1 MAGIFTKRH
10 LSGSVSGRGILVT
23 QAATPGDLVHT
34 AVAGADDF
42 DEIYLWA
49 HNTDATARKLT
60 TEWGGVTSPNDTIE
74 QTVPAEAGLVLVAPG
89 LPLNGGVIVRAFAA
103 AANLVVVVGYV
114 NRIDY

>member
-10 LSGSVSGRGILVT
+10 LSGSTNGRGILVT
-23 QAATPGDLVHT
+23 QAATPGDIVHT
-34 AVAGADDF
+34 SVAGVDDF

-60 TEWGGVTSPNDTIE
+60 VEWGGTTSPNDTIE

-89 LPLNGGVIVRAFAA
+89 LILNNGVIARAFAA
-103 AANLVVVVGYV
+103 AANVVVVVGYV